1 MRTGL
6 RDPGG
11 RAHPSCEAPVPV
23 PEPPL
28 TQLPDEALMQRVV
41 AGEAEALQVLHQR
54 HAPLV
59 FHRARRS
66 LDRSAAEEITQEAFL
81 ALWTKAPT
89 YDPARGPLRPWLLQI
104 THNLLA
110 NELRARSRRPQTE
123 PDLVEDLSDPSASPE
138 EEVWREYRKT
148 AIREALRVLPSSQ
161 RQALSLAF
169 FDELS
174 HEEVARRMR
183 VPLGTAKTRIRAGL
197 QKLNARLAVLVA
209 VGLGLLLAVPGGLAL
224 RRAGRQDR
232 ALRMLTSSH
241 VQLRR
246 MEPSPPAAEPE
257 QALHAAWRSEPGNPT
272 AVLTLAHFPPAP
284 AGHRYAAWMAQD
296 GAWRRI
302 GTLAPDARGQAR
314 LVLEDP
320 RFARPPEGLCLTR
333 DDAAGPDPAIV
344 AWPRREPR

>member
-1 MRTGL
+1 MSLGL

-11 RAHPSCEAPVPV
+11 RAHPSCEVPVPV
-23 PEPPL
+23 SEPL
-28 TQLPDEALMQRVV
+28 LAQLSDEALMGRVA
-41 AGEAEALQVLHQR
+41 AGDAEALQVLHQR
-54 HAPLV
+54 HAPMV

-104 THNLLA
+104 THHLIA
-110 NELRARSRRPQTE
+110 NELRARSRRPQAG
-123 PDLVEDLSDPSASPE
+123 PDLVEDLSDLSASPE
-138 EEVWREYRKT
+138 EEVWRGYRRT
-148 AIREALRVLPSSQ
+148 AIREALRVLPPSQ

-174 HEEVARRMR
+174 HEEVAHRLR

-209 VGLGLLLAVPGGLAL
+209 VGLGLLLAVPGAFAL

-241 VQLRR
+241 AKVLR
-246 MEPSPPAAEPE
+246 MEPSPPAADPE
-257 QALHAAWRSEPGNPT
+257 QALHAAWRSEPGNST
-272 AVLTLAHFPPAP
+272 VVLTLAHFPPAP
-284 AGHRYAAWMAQD
+284 AGHRYAVWMAQD

-302 GTLAPDARGQAR
+302 GTLAPDADGRAR
-314 LVLEDP
+314 VILEDP
-320 RFARPPEGLCLTR
+320 RFARAPEGLCLTR
-333 DDAAGPDPAIV
+333 DDAKGPEPAVV
-344 AWPRREPR
+344 AWPRRDPR